1 MINYIHIVSF
11 MRSYN
16 LKEIIDSLRNVL
28 DYLASQM
35 KMNLQSNQLA
45 HLEFLEIKLS
55 DILA

>member
-1 MINYIHIVSF
+1 

-16 LKEIIDSLRNVL
+16 LKRIIDLIRNVF